1 MRKCARAKDTT
12 RRSSDNALVPVT
24 YDLYDVCDVRL
35 AGHMNTPFNRITLI
49 VLDGAGIGAMPDASE
64 WGDSG
69 ADTLGHICESR
80 QLRLPNLQSL
90 GLGNIR
96 PLAGLPPLE
105 NVRGCYGKCALR
117 SNGKDTTTGHW
128 EMAGIIL
135 ERAFPT
141 YPNGFPQSVIDQF
154 VARSHVPGILG
165 NIPASG
171 TEIIKQL
178 GDEHV
183 KTSKPIVYTSADSVF
198 QIAAHEE
205 IIPLERLYEI
215 CEIARDLLRG
225 EHEVGRVIARPFLG
239 KPGSFFRTENR
250 HDYAVPPPRENL
262 LPVLSANGLDVVAI
276 GKIASIYD
284 STGVTQDI
292 SAKNNEQSINQTIRA
307 LEQQTRGLVFSN
319 LVDFDMLYGHR
330 RDTEGY
336 ARALEHF
343 DSRWPEIETVMRNDD
358 LVIITAD
365 HGNDPTYPGTDHTR
379 EYAPLLVFGKVAKAG
394 INLGSRRSLA
404 DIGKT
409 IAENFGLSLDSGESF
424 LDEIV
429 LV

>member
-1 MRKCARAKDTT
+1 MLPSNDHKNMTDTT
-12 RRSSDNALVPVT
+12 YSTYMSSS
-24 YDLYDVCDVRL
+24 
-35 AGHMNTPFNRITLI
+35 PFNRITLI
-49 VLDGAGIGAMPDASE
+49 VLDGAGIGEMPDAPA
-64 WGDSG
+64 WGDAGS
-69 ADTLGHICESR
+69 DTFGHICESR
-80 QLRLPNLQSL
+80 AVRLPNLQGL

-96 PLAGLPPLE
+96 PLKGVAASANP
-105 NVRGCYGKCALR
+105 RGDYGKCALA

-141 YPNGFPQSVIDQF
+141 YPNGFPKSIIDQF
-154 VARSHVPGILG
+154 VTGADVPGILG

-171 TEIIKQL
+171 TEIIKDL
-178 GDEHV
+178 GAEHV
-183 KTSKPIVYTSADSVF
+183 QTGKPIVYTSGDSVF

-205 IIPLERLYEI
+205 VIPLPRLYEI
-215 CEIARDLLRG
+215 CEIARNLLRG

-239 KPGSFFRTENR
+239 ATGAFYRTENR

-262 LPVLSANGLDVVAI
+262 LPLLQEHGLDVVCI

-284 STGVTQDI
+284 SAGVTQDLT
-292 SAKNNEQSINQTIRA
+292 AKNNEQSIDQTIRA
-307 LEQQTRGLVFSN
+307 LGDHTRGLIFSN

-343 DSRWPEIETVMRNDD
+343 DSRWPEIEAAMNEHD

-379 EYAPLLVFGKVAKAG
+379 EYAPLIVFGKNARPGV
-394 INLGSRRSLA
+394 NLGTRRSLS
-404 DIGKT
+404 DIGTT
-409 IAENFGLSLDSGESF
+409 IAENFGLRLPAGASF
-424 LDEIV
+424 LKDLAPNV
-429 LV
+429 LA

>member
-1 MRKCARAKDTT
+1 L
-12 RRSSDNALVPVT
+12 NV
-24 YDLYDVCDVRL
+24 
-35 AGHMNTPFNRITLI
+35 PFNRITLI
-49 VLDGAGIGAMPDASE
+49 VLDGAGIGAMPDAPE
-64 WGDSG
+64 WGDAGS
-69 ADTLGHICESR
+69 DTFGHICESR
-80 QLRLPNLQSL
+80 EVHLPNLQSL

-96 PLAGLPPLE
+96 PLAGVEAIE
-105 NVRGCYGKCALR
+105 NPRGAYGKCALR

-141 YPNGFPQSVIDQF
+141 YPNGFPRSIIEQF
-154 VARSHVPGILG
+154 IASTHVPGILG

-171 TEIIKQL
+171 TEIIKDL
-178 GDEHV
+178 GEKHV
-183 KTSKPIVYTSADSVF
+183 KTGKPIVYTSADSVF

-205 IIPLERLYEI
+205 VIPLDRLYEI
-215 CEIARDLLRG
+215 CEAARDILRG

-239 KPGSFFRTENR
+239 APGSFYRTENR

-262 LPVLSANGLDVVAI
+262 LPLLQEHGLDVVCI

-284 STGVTQDI
+284 STGVTQDLT
-292 SAKNNEQSINQTIRA
+292 AKNNEQSIDQTIRA
-307 LEQQTRGLVFSN
+307 LRDNTRGLIFSN

-343 DSRWPEIETVMRNDD
+343 DSRWPEIEAAMNDGD
-358 LVIITAD
+358 LAILTAD

-379 EYAPLLVFGKVAKAG
+379 EYAPLIVFGKRARGGV
-394 INLGSRRSLA
+394 NLGTRSSLS

-409 IAENFGLSLDSGESF
+409 IAENFGLHLHAGESF
-424 LDEIV
+424 LQDV
-429 LV
+429 ATNDSA